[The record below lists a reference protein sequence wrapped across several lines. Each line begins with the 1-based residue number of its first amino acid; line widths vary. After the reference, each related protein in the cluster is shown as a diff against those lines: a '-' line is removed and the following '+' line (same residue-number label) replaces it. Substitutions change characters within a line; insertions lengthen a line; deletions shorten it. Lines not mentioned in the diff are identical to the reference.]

1 MSLLKSPITS
11 HCSLRRFPCY
21 DGLQE
26 LLESV
31 VRRPNYTFHLWR
43 CCSVRAND
51 LLRLPKW
58 SVYYLLPRWKQLIMV
73 EVSARS
79 VHAICCWVNHLAP
92 ANCVAGSYRRACVSA
107 TVAYCLVFNE
117 LECMHFYRRAA
128 CSTVAVSKRDYVAT
142 NNLMLTNNAA
152 IIEKIPF
159 ALCRRKE
166 YDYTS

>member
-1 MSLLKSPITS
+1 MALLQCTRQRLVAPAKVVSVLPAATVKTAHYGWSLGALGT
-11 HCSLRRFPCY
+11 R
-21 DGLQE
+21 D
-26 LLESV
+26 
-31 VRRPNYTFHLWR
+31 
-43 CCSVRAND
+43 
-51 LLRLPKW
+51 
-58 SVYYLLPRWKQLIMV
+58 
-73 EVSARS
+73 
-79 VHAICCWVNHLAP
+79 CCWVNHLAP